1 MLKNFSKSISLNK
14 NIRIIYLSA
23 TSVYGDHKGRW
34 VNEKS
39 KLKPS
44 TIFGK
49 RRKKAEKN
57 WLKFQRENKN
67 NIIIFRLPGIYSKEN
82 NALKRLRYSNKVII
96 DKKKHF
102 FSRIRV
108 EDIAKAIHKGFEKK
122 NLGGQIF
129 NISDDLPASSEVVTR
144 YSAKLLK
151 IKNIKSINVS
161 RLKNKMARD
170 FYKESK
176 KVSNKKMKKILKIKL
191 KYPSYKK
198 GLKSLLNNFI

>member
-1 MLKNFSKSISLNK
+1 MLKNFSKFISLNK

-96 DKKKHF
+96 DKKKTF
-102 FSRIRV
+102 F
-108 EDIAKAIHKGFEKK
+108 F
-122 NLGGQIF
+122 
-129 NISDDLPASSEVVTR
+129 
-144 YSAKLLK
+144 
-151 IKNIKSINVS
+151 
-161 RLKNKMARD
+161 KNKSRR
-170 FYKESK
+170 YR
-176 KVSNKKMKKILKIKL
+176 
-191 KYPSYKK
+191 
-198 GLKSLLNNFI
+198 